1 MLVNPVTL
9 ENVLCFWTL
18 YKLARCVFK
27 KISILPS
34 IGFLHCL
41 YSSGSW
47 EDRNYC
53 SYQRIDG
60 HWNSHSHCWFL
71 AHTSVW
77 PCACSQFTRITDI
90 SLKAR
95 PRVKK
100 LLVTYYFFFLICA
113 IKWLIMCFIRV
124 IIIATWSRF
133 SIINQLICGFLFCK
147 DKRHFSFSVSTDCMT
162 FAFKVCSPSSV
173 CAVFPVLGAAAHQN
187 VAPTCRSTCSQ
198 DLICP

>member
-1 MLVNPVTL
+1 MEQAAAALVLINCPCYTREAAWEETLQSASEPSNP
-9 ENVLCFWTL
+9 ESVLCFWTL

-53 SYQRIDG
+53 SYQRVDG
-60 HWNSHSHCWFL
+60 HWNSHSHCWSL

-77 PCACSQFTRITDI
+77 PCACSQFTRITDV

-100 LLVTYYFFFLICA
+100 LLVTYYFFFFN
-113 IKWLIMCFIRV
+113 MCNKMID
-124 IIIATWSRF
+124 
-133 SIINQLICGFLFCK
+133 N
-147 DKRHFSFSVSTDCMT
+147 
-162 FAFKVCSPSSV
+162 
-173 CAVFPVLGAAAHQN
+173 VLYKGYNYSYLKQIFN
-187 VAPTCRSTCSQ
+187 N
-198 DLICP
+198 